1 MKTITVLT
9 AMFFASLLSFTAFV
23 ANAAENVVWETEASK
38 CFNELNDAPLK
49 DSINVS
55 AVGEIPASP
64 DTRWPGVYFGAV
76 HFPEREG
83 SRGTK
88 KRNVCIKIA
97 VMEIQVEG
105 EETNWAGQ
113 YCYGAGY
120 QARVAANCSEQ
131 LFRDTLI
138 EQGGDVL
145 MFSADGGRG
154 GIFAFRLKLDSAGK
168 IAQGEVAYDDGRSW
182 SILLKKKTPTWI
194 KKAGL

>member
-9 AMFFASLLSFTAFV
+9 ALFFASVLSSTAFV
-23 ANAAENVVWETEASK
+23 ANAAEIAAWEFEASK
-38 CFNELNDAPLK
+38 CFNELNDAPLS
-49 DSINVS
+49 DSLNVS
-55 AVGEIPASP
+55 AVAEIPASP

-83 SRGTK
+83 GGSTK

-97 VMEIQVEG
+97 VMAIQAED

-120 QARVAANCSEQ
+120 QARATANCYEQ
-131 LFRDTLI
+131 SFRDTLI
-138 EQGGDVL
+138 EEGGDAL
-145 MFSADGGRG
+145 IFSMDGERG
-154 GIFAFRLKLDSAGK
+154 IIAFRIKLDSAGEV
-168 IAQGEVAYDDGRSW
+168 AHGEVAYDDGRSW
-182 SILLKKKTPTWI
+182 SILLKKKTATWL